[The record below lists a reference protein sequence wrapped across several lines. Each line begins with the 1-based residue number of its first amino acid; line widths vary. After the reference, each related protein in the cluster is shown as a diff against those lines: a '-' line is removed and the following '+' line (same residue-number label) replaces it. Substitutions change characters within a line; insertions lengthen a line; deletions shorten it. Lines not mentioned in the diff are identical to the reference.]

1 MILLYRALVVIH
13 ILSAILGM
21 GPGFIMIYI
30 VTKATNMVELRHAYV
45 IRNRVHVFVMIGGTL
60 LLLTGLAMGAIMPY
74 LFHQGWYVLSLILFL
89 VALGFGPVILSPKS
103 KPIKKILETH
113 QGDDIPDNYY
123 PLAKSL
129 FFYERL
135 ENTLFIIVILLMILR
150 PF

>member
-30 VTKATNMVELRHAYV
+30 VTKATNMLELRHAYV
-45 IRNRVHVFVMIGGTL
+45 IRNRVHVFVMVGGSL
-60 LLLTGLAMGAIMPY
+60 LLVTGLAMGAIMPY
-74 LFHQGWYVLSLILFL
+74 LFHQGWFVVSLILFL

-103 KPIKKILETH
+103 KPIKKLLETY
-113 QGDDIPDNYY
+113 QGEEIPEEYY
-123 PLAKSL
+123 KLAKGL

-135 ENTLFIIVILLMILR
+135 ENVIFIIVIILMITR